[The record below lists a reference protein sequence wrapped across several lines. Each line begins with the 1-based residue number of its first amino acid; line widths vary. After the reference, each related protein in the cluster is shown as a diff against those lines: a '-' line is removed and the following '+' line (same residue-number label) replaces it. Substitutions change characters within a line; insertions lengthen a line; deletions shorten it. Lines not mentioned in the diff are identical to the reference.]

1 MMIANE
7 KNLALNQGATIEE
20 EELQKRAS
28 APTVLDLR
36 AAFKDLFADLET
48 IVEAER
54 DSNSPK
60 DRPPQHPD

>member
-1 MMIANE
+1 MIAE
-7 KNLALNQGATIEE
+7 KESQTPIHGSTPEE
-20 EELQKRAS
+20 KLVERSS

-60 DRPPQHPD
+60 DRPPQQPD